1 MQGKQFQEP
10 AILIKYEWKC
20 DQVVEKQWINFCWDE
35 DLVFVELK
43 VVAII
48 ENFKLLRWKE
58 DVFNKKVRFQ
68 GIATFVMYR

>member
-1 MQGKQFQEP
+1 MNGNV
-10 AILIKYEWKC
+10 I
-20 DQVVEKQWINFCWDE
+20 VVEKQWINFCWDE

-68 GIATFVMYR
+68 GIAMFVIYR